1 MGTSADKVYKVRAD
15 DVHRML
21 PDDTTRGTGSAYSS
35 RQKEGKNPRQCQ
47 NKDENR
53 AASFFF
59 VSHCLAISYVF
70 FFFFFLVFPLVTNF
84 FLRCS
89 SNTYVWRKLIRER
102 WLKMLSGEVTQL
114 ACLIFFFFLSQSRRL
129 DGNIS
134 RNAFLF
140 VFTSRVTPSHQGKS
154 VDHF

>member
-35 RQKEGKNPRQCQ
+35 RQKGGKNPRQCQ

-70 FFFFFLVFPLVTNF
+70 FFFFSV
-84 FLRCS
+84 S
-89 SNTYVWRKLIRER
+89 SSYQLLSSVLKQHLCLEETY
-102 WLKMLSGEVTQL
+102 
-114 ACLIFFFFLSQSRRL
+114 
-129 DGNIS
+129 
-134 RNAFLF
+134 
-140 VFTSRVTPSHQGKS
+140 P
-154 VDHF
+154 